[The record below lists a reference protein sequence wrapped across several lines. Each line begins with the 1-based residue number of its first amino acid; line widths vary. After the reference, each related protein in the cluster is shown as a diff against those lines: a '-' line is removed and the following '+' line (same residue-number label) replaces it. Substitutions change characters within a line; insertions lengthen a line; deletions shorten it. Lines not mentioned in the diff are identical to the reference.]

1 MRKTILG
8 VLFLIGISAGFGE
21 QPQAQLVTRDQPY
34 RLQPSDVLE
43 LEYEYTPEYNQ
54 TVTVGPDGTVTLRLV
69 GTVQVEGLSLD
80 EATSAI
86 KAKASVPLNHPEL
99 SLTLKEFVKPHFTIY
114 GEVQKPGVYD
124 MHGEVTVLQAIAI
137 SGGQKE
143 TSKQTQVVLLRKV
156 SGDMAEVKVINTKT
170 MSTADGVREDFA
182 LKPDDMIIVPKNKL
196 GKLEPYIRVSSMALG
211 GLWGVAVL
219 K

>member
-8 VLFLIGISAGFGE
+8 VLFLIGVSAGFGE
-21 QPQAQLVTRDQPY
+21 QPQTQLVTRDQPY
-34 RLQPSDVLE
+34 RLQSSDVLE
-43 LEYEYTPEYNQ
+43 VEYEYTPEYNQ
-54 TVTVGPDGTVTLRLV
+54 TVTVGPDGTVTLKLV
-69 GTVQVEGLSLD
+69 GTVKVEGLSLD

-124 MHGEVTVLQAIAI
+124 MHGGVTVLQAIAI

-143 TSKQTQVVLLRKV
+143 SSKQTQVVLLRKV
-156 SGDMAEVKVINTKT
+156 NGDMAEVKVINTKA
-170 MSTADGVREDFA
+170 MSTAEGVREDFA

-196 GKLEPYIRVSSMALG
+196 GKIEPYIRVTSMALE

>member
-69 GTVQVEGLSLD
+69 GTVKVGGLSLD

-86 KAKASVPLNHPEL
+86 KAKASVPLNNPEL

-124 MHGEVTVLQAIAI
+124 MHGGVTVLQAIAI

-156 SGDMAEVKVINTKT
+156 SGDMAEVKVINT
-170 MSTADGVREDFA
+170 ADGVREDFA

-196 GKLEPYIRVSSMALG
+196 GKVEPYVRVTSMGLT

>member
-1 MRKTILG
+1 MRKAMLG
-8 VLFLIGISAGFGE
+8 VLFLIVTSAGFGE

-34 RLQPSDVLE
+34 RLQPSDVLD

-69 GTVQVEGLSLD
+69 GSVKVEGLSLD

-86 KAKASVPLNHPEL
+86 KAKASVPLNNPEL

-114 GEVQKPGVYD
+114 GEVQNPGVYD
-124 MHGEVTVLQAIAI
+124 MHGGVTVLQAIAM
-137 SGGQKE
+137 SGGEKE

-156 SGDMAEVKVINTKT
+156 NGDMAEVKVINTKT
-170 MSTADGVREDFA
+170 MSTAEGVREDFA

-196 GKLEPYIRVSSMALG
+196 GKIEPYVRVTSMGLQS
-211 GLWGVAVL
+211 LWGVEVL

>member
-69 GTVQVEGLSLD
+69 GTVKVEGLSLD

-124 MHGEVTVLQAIAI
+124 MHGGVTVLQAIAI

-156 SGDMAEVKVINTKT
+156 SGDLAEVKVINTKT

-196 GKLEPYIRVSSMALG
+196 GKLEPYVRVTSMGLG

>member
-54 TVTVGPDGTVTLRLV
+54 TVTVGPDGTVTLKLV
-69 GTVQVEGLSLD
+69 GSVKVEGLSLD

-86 KAKASVPLNHPEL
+86 KAKASVPLNHPEV

-124 MHGEVTVLQAIAI
+124 MHGGVTVLQAIAI

-156 SGDMAEVKVINTKT
+156 SGDLAEVKVINTKT

-196 GKLEPYIRVSSMALG
+196 GKLEPYVRVSSMALG

>member
-1 MRKTILG
+1 MRETILG
-8 VLFLIGISAGFGE
+8 VLFLIGLSAGFGE

-54 TVTVGPDGTVTLRLV
+54 TVTVGPDGTVTLKLV
-69 GTVQVEGLSLD
+69 GSVKVEGLSLD

-86 KAKASVPLNHPEL
+86 KAKASVPLNHPEV

-124 MHGEVTVLQAIAI
+124 MHGGVTVLQAIAI

-156 SGDMAEVKVINTKT
+156 NADLAEVKVINTKT
-170 MSTADGVREDFA
+170 MSTANGVREDFA
-182 LKPDDMIIVPKNKL
+182 LKPDDMIIVPKNKV
-196 GKLEPYIRVSSMALG
+196 GKLEPYVRVTSMGLG

>member
-1 MRKTILG
+1 MRKAILG
-8 VLFLIGISAGFGE
+8 VLFLIGISASFGE

-69 GTVQVEGLSLD
+69 GSVKVEGLSLD

-156 SGDMAEVKVINTKT
+156 SGDLAEVKVINTKT
-170 MSTADGVREDFA
+170 MSTAGGVREDFA

-196 GKLEPYIRVSSMALG
+196 GKLEPYVRVSSMALG

>member
-8 VLFLIGISAGFGE
+8 VLFLIGVSAGFGE

-54 TVTVGPDGTVTLRLV
+54 TVTVGPDGTIMLRLV
-69 GTVQVEGLSLD
+69 GTVKVEGLSLD

-156 SGDMAEVKVINTKT
+156 SGDLAEVKVINTKT
-170 MSTADGVREDFA
+170 MSTAGGVREDFA

-196 GKLEPYIRVSSMALG
+196 GKLEPYVRVSSMALG

>member
-1 MRKTILG
+1 MRKTVLG

-54 TVTVGPDGTVTLRLV
+54 TVTVGPDGTVTLKLV
-69 GTVQVEGLSLD
+69 GSVKVEGLSLD

-124 MHGEVTVLQAIAI
+124 MHGGVTVLQAIAI

-156 SGDMAEVKVINTKT
+156 NGDMAEVKVINTKT
-170 MSTADGVREDFA
+170 MSTAEGVREDFA
-182 LKPDDMIIVPKNKL
+182 LKPDDMIIVPKNRL
-196 GKLEPYIRVSSMALG
+196 GKLEPYIRVTSMALQS
-211 GLWGVAVL
+211 LWGVEVL

>member
-1 MRKTILG
+1 MRTTVLG

-54 TVTVGPDGTVTLRLV
+54 TVTVGPDGTVTLKLV
-69 GTVQVEGLSLD
+69 GSVKVEGLSLD

-99 SLTLKEFVKPHFTIY
+99 SLTLKEFVKPHFTVY

-143 TSKQTQVVLLRKV
+143 ASKQTQVVLLRKV
-156 SGDMAEVKVINTKT
+156 NADMAEVKVINTKT
-170 MSTADGVREDFA
+170 MSTAAGVREDFA

-196 GKLEPYIRVSSMALG
+196 GKIEPYIRVSSMALG

>member
-1 MRKTILG
+1 MKKTILG

-21 QPQAQLVTRDQPY
+21 QQQAQLVTRDQPY
-34 RLQPSDVLE
+34 KLQPSDVLD

-69 GTVQVEGLSLD
+69 GTVKVEGLSLE
-80 EATSAI
+80 EATSTI

-99 SLTLKEFVKPHFTIY
+99 TLTLKEFVKPHFTIY

-124 MHGEVTVLQAIAI
+124 MHGGVTVLQAIAM
-137 SGGQKE
+137 SGGTKDF
-143 TSKQTQVVLLRKV
+143 SKQNKVVLLRKV
-156 SGDMAEVKVINTKT
+156 NGDMAEVKVIDTKA

-182 LKPDDMIIVPKNKL
+182 LKPDDMIIVPKTKL
-196 GKLEPYIRVSSMALG
+196 GKVEPYVRVGSMGLQS
-211 GLWGVAVL
+211 LWGVEVL

>member
-1 MRKTILG
+1 MRKAMLG
-8 VLFLIGISAGFGE
+8 FLFLIVTSAGFGE

-34 RLQPSDVLE
+34 RLQPSDVLD

-69 GTVQVEGLSLD
+69 GSVKVEGLSLD

-86 KAKASVPLNHPEL
+86 KAKASVPLNNPEL

-124 MHGEVTVLQAIAI
+124 MHGEVTVLQAIAM
-137 SGGQKE
+137 SGGEKE

-156 SGDMAEVKVINTKT
+156 NGDMAEVKVINTKT
-170 MSTADGVREDFA
+170 MSTAEGVREDFA

-196 GKLEPYIRVSSMALG
+196 GKIEPYVRVTSMGLQS
-211 GLWGVAVL
+211 LWGVEVL

>member
-69 GTVQVEGLSLD
+69 GTVKVEGLSLD

-124 MHGEVTVLQAIAI
+124 MHGGVTVLQAIAI

-143 TSKQTQVVLLRKV
+143 SSKQTQVVLLRKV
-156 SGDMAEVKVINTKT
+156 NGDMAEVKVINTKT
-170 MSTADGVREDFA
+170 MSTAGGVKEDFA
-182 LKPDDMIIVPKNKL
+182 LKPDDMIIVPKNRL
-196 GKLEPYIRVSSMALG
+196 GKLEPYIRVTSMGLT

>member
-8 VLFLIGISAGFGE
+8 VLFLVGISAGLAE

-54 TVTVGPDGTVTLRLV
+54 IVTVGPDGTVTLRLV
-69 GTVQVEGLSLD
+69 GTVKVEGLSLD

-124 MHGEVTVLQAIAI
+124 MHGGVTVLQAIAI

-156 SGDMAEVKVINTKT
+156 NADMAEVKVINTKT
-170 MSTADGVREDFA
+170 MSTAAGVREDFA

>member
-1 MRKTILG
+1 MRKAMLG
-8 VLFLIGISAGFGE
+8 VLFLIVTSAGFGE

-34 RLQPSDVLE
+34 RLQPSDVLD

-69 GTVQVEGLSLD
+69 GSVKVEGLSLD

-86 KAKASVPLNHPEL
+86 KAKASVPLNNPEL

-124 MHGEVTVLQAIAI
+124 MHGGVTVLQAIAM

-156 SGDMAEVKVINTKT
+156 NGDMAEVKVINTKT
-170 MSTADGVREDFA
+170 MSTAEGVREDFA

-196 GKLEPYIRVSSMALG
+196 GKIEPYVRVTSMGLQS
-211 GLWGVAVL
+211 LWGVEVL

>member
-21 QPQAQLVTRDQPY
+21 PQQAQLVTRDQPY

-69 GTVQVEGLSLD
+69 GTVKVEGLSLD

-124 MHGEVTVLQAIAI
+124 MHGGVTVLQAIAI

-156 SGDMAEVKVINTKT
+156 SGDLAEVKVINTKT

-196 GKLEPYIRVSSMALG
+196 GKLEPYVRVTSMGLG

>member
-69 GTVQVEGLSLD
+69 GTVKVEGLSLD

-86 KAKASVPLNHPEL
+86 KAKASVPLNHPEV

-156 SGDMAEVKVINTKT
+156 NGDMAEVKVINTKA
-170 MSTADGVREDFA
+170 MSTAEGVREDFA

-196 GKLEPYIRVSSMALG
+196 GKIEPYIRVTSMALE

>member
-69 GTVQVEGLSLD
+69 GTVKVEGLSLD

-156 SGDMAEVKVINTKT
+156 SGDLAEVKVINTKT

-196 GKLEPYIRVSSMALG
+196 GKLEPYVRVSSMALG

>member
-69 GTVQVEGLSLD
+69 GTVKVGGLSLD

-86 KAKASVPLNHPEL
+86 KAKASVPLNNPEL

-124 MHGEVTVLQAIAI
+124 MHGGVTVLQAIAI

-196 GKLEPYIRVSSMALG
+196 GKVEPYVRVTSMGLT

>member
-69 GTVQVEGLSLD
+69 GTVKVGGLSLD

-99 SLTLKEFVKPHFTIY
+99 SLTLKEFVKPHFTVY

-143 TSKQTQVVLLRKV
+143 ASKQTQVVLLRKINA
-156 SGDMAEVKVINTKT
+156 DMAEVKVINTKT
-170 MSTADGVREDFA
+170 MSTAAGVREDFA

-196 GKLEPYIRVSSMALG
+196 GKIEPYIRVSSMALG

>member
-8 VLFLIGISAGFGE
+8 VLFLIGISAGFGQ

-69 GTVQVEGLSLD
+69 GTVKVEGLSLD

-86 KAKASVPLNHPEL
+86 KAKASVPLNNPEL

-124 MHGEVTVLQAIAI
+124 MHGGVTVLQAIAI

-156 SGDMAEVKVINTKT
+156 SGDLAEVKVINTKT

-196 GKLEPYIRVSSMALG
+196 GKIEPYVRVTSMGLT

>member
-1 MRKTILG
+1 MRKSILG
-8 VLFLIGISAGFGE
+8 ILLVIGISSGFGQ

-34 RLQPSDVLE
+34 RLQPSDVLD

-54 TVTVGPDGTVTLRLV
+54 TVTVGPDGTVMLRLV
-69 GTVQVEGLSLD
+69 GSVKVEGLSLD

-99 SLTLKEFVKPHFTIY
+99 TLTLKEFVKPHFTIY
-114 GEVQKPGVYD
+114 GEVQKPGIYD
-124 MHGEVTVLQAIAI
+124 MHGNVTVLQAIAL
-137 SGGQKE
+137 SGGEKE
-143 TSKQTQVVLLRKV
+143 TSKQTKVVLLRKV
-156 SGDMAEVKVINTKT
+156 NGDMAEVKVIDTRALSSAK
-170 MSTADGVREDFA
+170 GVREDFA

-196 GKLEPYIRVSSMALG
+196 GKIEPYVRVTSMGLTS
-211 GLWGVAVL
+211 LWGVEVL

>member
-54 TVTVGPDGTVTLRLV
+54 TVTVGPDGTIALRLV
-69 GTVQVEGLSLD
+69 GTVKVEGLSLD

-86 KAKASVPLNHPEL
+86 KAKASVPLNHPEV

-124 MHGEVTVLQAIAI
+124 MHGGVTVLQAIAI

-156 SGDMAEVKVINTKT
+156 NGDMAEVKVINTKA
-170 MSTADGVREDFA
+170 MSTAEGVREDFA

-196 GKLEPYIRVSSMALG
+196 GKVEPYVRVGSMGLQS
-211 GLWGVAVL
+211 LWGVEVL

>member
-8 VLFLIGISAGFGE
+8 VLFLIGISAGFGQ

-54 TVTVGPDGTVTLRLV
+54 TVTVGPDGTVTLKLV
-69 GTVQVEGLSLD
+69 GSVKVEGLSLD

-86 KAKASVPLNHPEL
+86 KAKASVPLNRPEL

-124 MHGEVTVLQAIAI
+124 MHGVVTVLQAIAI

-143 TSKQTQVVLLRKV
+143 TSKQTQVVLVRKV
-156 SGDMAEVKVINTKT
+156 NGDMAEVKVINTKT
-170 MSTADGVREDFA
+170 MSTAEGVREDFA

-196 GKLEPYIRVSSMALG
+196 GKIEPYVRVTSMGLQS
-211 GLWGVAVL
+211 LWGVEVL

>member
-8 VLFLIGISAGFGE
+8 VLFLIGISAGFGKP
-21 QPQAQLVTRDQPY
+21 QQAQLVTRDQPY

-54 TVTVGPDGTVTLRLV
+54 TVTVGPDGTVMLRLV
-69 GTVQVEGLSLD
+69 GTVKVEGLSLD

-156 SGDMAEVKVINTKT
+156 SGDLAEVKVINTKT
-170 MSTADGVREDFA
+170 MSTANGVREDFA
-182 LKPDDMIIVPKNKL
+182 LKPDDMIIVPKNRL
-196 GKLEPYIRVSSMALG
+196 GKVEPYVRVTSMGLQS
-211 GLWGVAVL
+211 LWGVEVL

>member
-69 GTVQVEGLSLD
+69 GTVKVEGLSLD

-86 KAKASVPLNHPEL
+86 KAKVSIPLNHPEL
-99 SLTLKEFVKPHFTIY
+99 SLTLKEFVKPHFTVY

-124 MHGEVTVLQAIAI
+124 MHGGVTVLQAIAI

-143 TSKQTQVVLLRKV
+143 SSKQTQVVLLRKV
-156 SGDMAEVKVINTKT
+156 SGDLAEVKVINTKT

>member
-1 MRKTILG
+1 MRTTVLG

-69 GTVQVEGLSLD
+69 GSVKVEGLSLD

-156 SGDMAEVKVINTKT
+156 NGDMAEVKVINTKT
-170 MSTADGVREDFA
+170 MSTAEGVREDFA

-196 GKLEPYIRVSSMALG
+196 GKIEPYVRVTSMGLQS
-211 GLWGVAVL
+211 LWGVEVL

>member
-69 GTVQVEGLSLD
+69 GTVKVEGLSLD

-124 MHGEVTVLQAIAI
+124 MHGGVTVLQAIAI

-156 SGDMAEVKVINTKT
+156 SGDLAEVKVINTKT

-196 GKLEPYIRVSSMALG
+196 GKLEPYVRVSSMALG

>member
-69 GTVQVEGLSLD
+69 GTVKVEGLSLD

-99 SLTLKEFVKPHFTIY
+99 SLTLKEFVKPHFTVY

-124 MHGEVTVLQAIAI
+124 MHGGVTVLQAIAI

-156 SGDMAEVKVINTKT
+156 SGDLAEVKVINTKT

-196 GKLEPYIRVSSMALG
+196 GKLEPYVRVSSMALG

>member
-69 GTVQVEGLSLD
+69 GTVKVEGLSMD

-124 MHGEVTVLQAIAI
+124 IHGEVTVLQAIAI

-156 SGDMAEVKVINTKT
+156 NGDIAEVKVINTKT

-196 GKLEPYIRVSSMALG
+196 GKLEPYVRVTSMGLG
-211 GLWGVAVL
+211 GLWGVEVL

>member
-1 MRKTILG
+1 VRKTILG

-34 RLQPSDVLE
+34 RLQASDVLE

-69 GTVQVEGLSLD
+69 GTVKVEGLSLD

-156 SGDMAEVKVINTKT
+156 SGDLAEVKVINTKT

-196 GKLEPYIRVSSMALG
+196 GKLEPYVRVSSMALG

>member
-1 MRKTILG
+1 VRKTILG

-69 GTVQVEGLSLD
+69 GTVKVEGLSLD

-156 SGDMAEVKVINTKT
+156 SGDLAEVKVINTKT

-196 GKLEPYIRVSSMALG
+196 GKLEPYVRVSSMALG

>member
-34 RLQPSDVLE
+34 RLQPSDVLD

-69 GTVQVEGLSLD
+69 GTVKVGGLSLD

-86 KAKASVPLNHPEL
+86 KAKASVPLKDPEL

-124 MHGEVTVLQAIAI
+124 MHGGVTVLQAIAI

-170 MSTADGVREDFA
+170 MSTANGVREDFA

-196 GKLEPYIRVSSMALG
+196 GKIEPYVRVTSMGLT